1 VNGQD
6 LKNWILDFDVATS
19 RPLVLGILNLTP
31 DSFWDGGHYTTLKNS
46 LNRVEQMIDEGV
58 DILDI
63 GGESTRPGSIRIDV
77 KTEYERVI
85 PIVQAIRKEFDIAIS
100 IDTYKPEMMHA
111 ALDVGADMIND
122 VCALETTAAVEI
134 IQSYGVP
141 VCLMHISGNLNDLAT
156 AKESENIIE
165 DIDDF
170 FQKKI
175 AYLLGHGVNIKQ
187 IIIDPGMG
195 FGKSLKNNLKIIQDL
210 DSLTHF
216 NCPLLMGL
224 SRKRFIGQVLDRVT
238 EQRLIGT
245 VAANLMS
252 YLRGARIFRVHDI
265 QETKDSLTMAEAIIK
280 NKERAFL

>member
-1 VNGQD
+1 MNGQG
-6 LKNWILDFDVATS
+6 LKNWIDNFDVASS

-31 DSFWDGGHYTTLKNS
+31 DSFWDGGHYTTLKNA
-46 LNRVEQMIDEGV
+46 LIRVEKMLQEGV

-63 GGESTRPGSIRIDV
+63 GGESTRPGSIRIDL

-100 IDTYKPEMMHA
+100 IDTYKPEMMKA

-122 VCALETTAAVEI
+122 VCALETAGAIEI
-134 IQSYGVP
+134 IQSYKVP
-141 VCLMHISGNLNDLAT
+141 VCLMHISGNLNDVAT
-156 AKESENIIE
+156 AKHSEHIIE

-175 AYLLGHGVNIKQ
+175 SSLHEQGINKKQ
-187 IIIDPGMG
+187 IIIDPGIG
-195 FGKSLKNNLKIIQDL
+195 FGKSVENNLKIIQDL

-216 NCPLLMGL
+216 KSPLLMGL
-224 SRKRFIGQVLDRVT
+224 SRKRFIGQVLDRDT
-238 EQRLIGT
+238 EQRLIGS

-265 QETKDSLTMAEAIIK
+265 QETKDCLTMAEAIIK
-280 NKERAFL
+280 NK